1 MTHVVQAGAEELI
14 WIVVGV
20 FWVIAQIAGGAAKKK
35 RTPPRPVSGD
45 ENHEPSVPSR
55 VEGAEDPF
63 ANLMRKLAG
72 VQEFKIPTPPEPV
85 EMPVKAARSERL
97 APPKTSKSIS
107 RATPP
112 AEPHRAEPA
121 IEVAEVDIRP
131 TMSSFRSAM
140 PVMKLPAMKLSFQP
154 SGKSS
159 GNVPILG
166 KIINPADKQT
176 LRRAMLSHIVLGKPR
191 GLESRDWNEGILE

>member
-85 EMPVKAARSERL
+85 EIPKPATPRKGEMHL
-97 APPKTSKSIS
+97 APTKSRCAQI
-107 RATPP
+107 
-112 AEPHRAEPA
+112 
-121 IEVAEVDIRP
+121 
-131 TMSSFRSAM
+131 
-140 PVMKLPAMKLSFQP
+140 VMKYIPP
-154 SGKSS
+154 
-159 GNVPILG
+159 P
-166 KIINPADKQT
+166 
-176 LRRAMLSHIVLGKPR
+176 
-191 GLESRDWNEGILE
+191 E